1 MMTETGL
8 IVAVVGLIST
18 VLGWTIARVNG
29 IDKKSREHDVCIA
42 RIDER
47 LKNIE
52 TTVKKIY
59 ERLIQGGN
67 GNERI

>member
-1 MMTETGL
+1 MIETGL
-8 IVAVVGLIST
+8 IIAVVGLMST

-29 IDKKSREHDVCIA
+29 MDRKFRDQEVFIA

-52 TTVKKIY
+52 SIMKKLY
-59 ERLIQGGN
+59 EKLMN
-67 GNERI
+67 GRQ